1 MLVNT
6 SYQAAESNISWA
18 GDTALIF
25 LVPGEGLVSF
35 QVAQDWSVG
44 FTPGKDFKI

>member
-6 SYQAAESNISWA
+6 SYQPAESNISWA

-25 LVPGEGLVSF
+25 LVPGAGLVSF
-35 QVAQDWSVG
+35 QVAPDWSVC
-44 FTPGKDFKI
+44 FTTGKT